1 MLTCAKQF
9 IRTVNRDR
17 MLITQFLRTINN
29 LATDECYLINL
40 LFLFSVTDA
49 MSAQGK
55 RVPDVLSG
63 GSSSDAY
70 VRILKHKFEA
80 TVGTPAWAELGHR
93 NTRKSIP
100 SDDDDDDDDDDDSD
114 SELLRVRKLL
124 SLVVF
129 KLCNCSL
136 R

>member
-1 MLTCAKQF
+1 
-9 IRTVNRDR
+9 
-17 MLITQFLRTINN
+17 
-29 LATDECYLINL
+29 
-40 LFLFSVTDA
+40 

-70 VRILKHKFEA
+70 VHILKHKFEA
-80 TVGTPAWAELGHR
+80 TVGTPAWAELSHR

-100 SDDDDDDDDDDDSD
+100 SDDDDDDNSD

-124 SLVVF
+124 SLVVIE
-129 KLCNCSL
+129 LCNSNL